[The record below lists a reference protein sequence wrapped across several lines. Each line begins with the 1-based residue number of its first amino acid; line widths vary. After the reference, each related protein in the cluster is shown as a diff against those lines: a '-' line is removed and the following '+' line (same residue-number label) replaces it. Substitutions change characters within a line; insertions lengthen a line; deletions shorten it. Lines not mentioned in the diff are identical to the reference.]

1 MFLLLLHAYDD
12 DAYDD
17 DDDDDDDDNQVSD
30 VHDKLDK
37 DEINIQNYDKQ
48 VVDENIHMDNAD
60 YAD

>member
-1 MFLLLLHAYDD
+1 M
-12 DAYDD
+12 
-17 DDDDDDDDNQVSD
+17 SD

-37 DEINIQNYDKQ
+37 DEINIQNYDQQ